1 MKAIWTG
8 TIGFGLV
15 NIPVKLYSASQNSTL
30 DLDMLDKKDHA
41 HIHFKRVN
49 ENTGKEVTWDN
60 IVKGYKYKGDY
71 VIIEDEDFKAANP
84 KKSSTI
90 EITDFVKDEE
100 IDSVYFESPYYLAPQ
115 KSGEKAYALLRDA
128 LEKSKK
134 AGIGSFVLRN
144 KEHLCVLKP
153 LKNVIVLNTLR
164 YAEEIRDASE
174 LGAVKGTKPKPAE
187 LKMAMS
193 LIDQLT
199 GPFNL
204 KKFKDTYSADLLKL
218 IHAKAR
224 TKGRREKDEEPKLKV
239 THRKE
244 KAVDLMTQLKAS
256 LQKAS

>member
-15 NIPVKLYSASQNSTL
+15 NIPVKLYSASQISTT
-30 DLDMLDKKDHA
+30 DLNML
-41 HIHFKRVN
+41 N
-49 ENTGKEVTWDN
+49 
-60 IVKGYKYKGDY
+60 
-71 VIIEDEDFKAANP
+71 
-84 KKSSTI
+84 
-90 EITDFVKDEE
+90 
-100 IDSVYFESPYYLAPQ
+100 
-115 KSGEKAYALLRDA
+115 
-128 LEKSKK
+128 
-134 AGIGSFVLRN
+134 N

-218 IHAKAR
+218 IHAKAK
-224 TKGRREKDEEPKLKV
+224 TK
-239 THRKE
+239 
-244 KAVDLMTQLKAS
+244 
-256 LQKAS
+256 